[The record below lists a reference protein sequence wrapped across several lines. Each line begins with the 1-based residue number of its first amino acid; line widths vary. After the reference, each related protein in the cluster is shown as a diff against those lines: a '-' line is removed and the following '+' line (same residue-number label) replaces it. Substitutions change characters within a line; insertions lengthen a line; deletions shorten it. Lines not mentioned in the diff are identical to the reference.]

1 MPKNKYMLFAM
12 IWFLLSVYGLLLR
25 TPSGLVQLPF
35 PHFDKFTHMALFF
48 GQFWLLSKAYL
59 AENRYP
65 PFKTFILMFVSWAI
79 VSEILQGT
87 LTQTRSADAF
97 DAVADMI
104 GATLA
109 LFVARYVYTLKM
121 RINQPQ
127 VNITD

>member
-48 GQFWLLSKAYL
+48 GQFWLLSKVYL
-59 AENRYP
+59 LENRCP
-65 PFKTFILMFVSWAI
+65 PFKIFILMFISWAVI
-79 VSEILQGT
+79 SEVLQGT
-87 LTQTRSADAF
+87 LTQTRSADVF
-97 DAVADMI
+97 DAVADMV

-109 LFVARYVYTLKM
+109 LLVARYVYSLKIQLVQL
-121 RINQPQ
+121 RE
-127 VNITD
+127 NIAD